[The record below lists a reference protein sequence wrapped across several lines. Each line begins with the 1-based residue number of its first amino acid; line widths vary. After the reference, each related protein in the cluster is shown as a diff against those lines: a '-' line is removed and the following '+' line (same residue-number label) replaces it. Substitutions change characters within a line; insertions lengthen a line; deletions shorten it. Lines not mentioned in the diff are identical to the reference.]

1 MSVKEALTE
10 MENGISQKRQAI
22 SLLHCL
28 GKAMRQDEVLLPN
41 MDEAVLGVCEFLGYL
56 LEKDETALE
65 NAFLAVCGEK

>member
-41 MDEAVLGVCEFLGYL
+41 MDEAVLAVCDLLSYL
-56 LEKDETALE
+56 LERDETVLE
-65 NAFLAVCGEK
+65 NVFQAVCAEA